1 MWRLNNMLLNNKFI
15 TEEIKEKLKKYLK
28 TKENENIVGQNLREA
43 AKQLW
48 GRLLA
53 IQAYLNK

>member
-43 AKQLW
+43 AKQL
-48 GRLLA
+48 
-53 IQAYLNK
+53 